1 MRIFFFS
8 LFLSFLFTQ
17 EHPSTHQT
25 QSEKYQGKPVPSV
38 DIAEVR
44 TGLDVLLSDS
54 LHIIQG
60 KSIAI
65 VTNQT
70 GIDQNGTPNYERLM
84 NLENVDLKVI
94 FSPEHGLFGE
104 AAAGEK
110 VSYGEREIELP
121 TVISLYG
128 KDRKPTSEMLKD
140 VDIILYDIQD
150 IGARF
155 YTYITTCG
163 LVMEAASELDIPVV
177 ILDRQN
183 PIRGDRIEGPL
194 LNKEFQSFV
203 GYYPIPIQYGLTIGE
218 LAQMIVGEK
227 WIDSN
232 PILSVI
238 QVEGWTRQLWFDET
252 TLPWVLPSPN
262 IPDLETAIVYP
273 GMCLLEATNVSEG
286 RGTFNPFI
294 QFGAPWINSIELS
307 QSLNKK
313 HLPGV
318 VFSPISFTP
327 TTIPGMANNPKYEN
341 ELCYGIQIHITDRN
355 QYQSILVGISIISTI
370 DELYPKDITFNEKWF
385 AKLWGSDSWKDAI
398 QNIDSETILYDTN
411 FDELRNKYILY

>member
-25 QSEKYQGKPVPSV
+25 QSEKYKGKPVPSV

-60 KSIAI
+60 KSIAL

-84 NLENVDLKVI
+84 NLDNINLKVI

-110 VSYGEREIELP
+110 VSYGVHEIELP

-128 KDRKPTSEMLKD
+128 KNRKPTSEMLKD

-163 LVMEAASELDIPVV
+163 LVMEAAGELGIPVV
-177 ILDRQN
+177 ILDRPN
-183 PIRGDRIEGPL
+183 PIRGDRIEGPI
-194 LNKEFQSFV
+194 LNKEYQSFV

-218 LAQMIVGEK
+218 LAQMIIGEN
-227 WIDSN
+227 WIDSK
-232 PILSVI
+232 PTLSVV

-273 GMCLLEATNVSEG
+273 GMCLIEATNVSEG
-286 RGTFNPFI
+286 RGTLHPFQ
-294 QFGAPWINSIELS
+294 QFGAPWIDAKILS
-307 QSLNKK
+307 QALNKK
-313 HLPGV
+313 RLPGV

-341 ELCYGIQIHITDRN
+341 ELCHGIEIHITDRN

-370 DELYPKDITFNEKWF
+370 DELYPEDITFNEKWF
-385 AKLWGSDSWKDAI
+385 AKLWGSDSWKDAL